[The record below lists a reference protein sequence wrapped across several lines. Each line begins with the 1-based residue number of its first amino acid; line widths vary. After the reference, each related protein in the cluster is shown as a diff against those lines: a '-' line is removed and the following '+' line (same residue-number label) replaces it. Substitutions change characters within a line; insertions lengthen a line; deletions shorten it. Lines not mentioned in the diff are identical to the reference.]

1 MRRNDSVKILFVHSN
16 YPAQFRHLCQHYS
29 QFDCHQ
35 VVFLSQG
42 KEWTAPQDG
51 DVHLQK
57 YQLGR
62 DPEGKLCHPYLKRFE
77 SAVLVAQACLRE
89 AIKLRQQGF
98 EPDLI
103 VGHSGFGSTLYLKEV
118 WPKARFV
125 GYFEWFYQSQGSDVG
140 YGETDPVSPDTA
152 CRVHTYNAPIVM
164 DLAMADLALCPTQ
177 WQASQFPSPLKQR
190 LEVVFDGIDTQA
202 FAPLPPQERA
212 KGLSIQDLHIPAD
225 VPLVTYTTRGFE
237 PYRGWP
243 QVAEGLSLLLQRN
256 PQVQVLLVG
265 SDEVAYGAKRG
276 DGRSWR
282 EWAMETYSYD
292 PTRLHWLPPLQYE
305 DYRRVLQ
312 HSWVHVYWTIPFI
325 LSWGLMESLATG
337 CCVVASDTPP
347 VREVITPGEQGVMVD
362 FFDVDGLAARVD
374 ELLHDPQH
382 RQELGQ
388 RARSTI
394 LDRGYDLKD
403 CLKRQVHLI
412 DHLMQ
417 GAQSP
422 ALP

>member
-1 MRRNDSVKILFVHSN
+1 MKLLFVHSN
-16 YPAQFRHLCQHYS
+16 YPAQFRHLCQHYAQS
-29 QFDCHQ
+29 EHHQ
-35 VVFLSQG
+35 VAFLSQG

-51 DVHLQK
+51 NVHLQR

-89 AIKLRQQGF
+89 AIKLRQKGF

-118 WPKARFV
+118 WPKARFM
-125 GYFEWFYQSQGSDVG
+125 GYFEWFYRTSGSDVG
-140 YGETDPVSPDTA
+140 FGESEPVSPDTA

-164 DLAMADLALCPTQ
+164 DLALADLALCPTQ
-177 WQASQFPSPLKQR
+177 WQASQFPEPLQER
-190 LEVVFDGIDTQA
+190 LSVVFDGIDIEA
-202 FAPLPPQERA
+202 FRPLSCEERA
-212 KGLSIQDLHIPAD
+212 AGLTIGELSIPGD

-282 EWAMETYSYD
+282 QWAMESFDYD
-292 PTRLHWLPPLQYE
+292 PSRLHWLPPLQYG
-305 DYRRVLQ
+305 DYRKVLQ
-312 HSWVHVYWTIPFI
+312 HSWVHIYWTIPFI

-337 CCVVASDTPP
+337 CAVVASDTPP
-347 VREVITPGEQGVMVD
+347 VREVINPGEQGVLVD
-362 FFDVDGLAARVD
+362 FFDVEGLTARVN
-374 ELLHDPQH
+374 ELLDDPE
-382 RQELGQ
+382 RRLALGR
-388 RARSTI
+388 RARKTI
-394 LDRGYDLKD
+394 VERGYDLPT
-403 CLKRQVHLI
+403 CLQRQVALI
-412 DHLMQ
+412 DQLMAT
-417 GAQSP
+417 GA
-422 ALP
+422 A

>member
-1 MRRNDSVKILFVHSN
+1 MKLLFVHSN
-16 YPAQFRHLCQHYS
+16 YPAQFRHLCQHYAKS
-29 QFDCHQ
+29 GHHQ
-35 VVFLSQG
+35 VAFLSQG

-51 DVHLQK
+51 NVHLQR

-118 WPKARFV
+118 WPRARFV
-125 GYFEWFYQSQGSDVG
+125 GYFEWFYRTSGSDVG
-140 YGETDPVSPDTA
+140 FGESDPVSPDTA

-164 DLAMADLALCPTQ
+164 DLALADLALCPTR
-177 WQASQFPSPLKQR
+177 WQASQFPEPLSQR
-190 LEVVFDGIDTQA
+190 LEVVFDGIDAEA
-202 FAPLPPQERA
+202 FRPLDEAERA
-212 KGLSIQDLHIPAD
+212 AGLTIDTLSIPAE

-282 EWAMETYSYD
+282 QWAMESFDYD
-292 PTRLHWLPPLQYE
+292 PSRLHWLPPLQYT

-325 LSWGLMESLATG
+325 LSWGLMESLSTG
-337 CCVVASDTPP
+337 CAVVASDTPP
-347 VREVITPGEQGVMVD
+347 VREVISPGQQGVLVD
-362 FFDVDGLAARVD
+362 FFDVEGLAARVD
-374 ELLHDPQH
+374 ELLHDPD
-382 RQELGQ
+382 RRRGLGQ
-388 RARSTI
+388 RARATI
-394 LDRGYDLKD
+394 VERGYDLPS
-403 CLKRQVHLI
+403 CLQRQVAMI
-412 DHLMQ
+412 DQLM
-417 GAQSP
+417 AT
-422 ALP
+422 AAA

>member
-1 MRRNDSVKILFVHSN
+1 MKLLFVHSN
-16 YPAQFRHLCQHYS
+16 YPAQFRHLCQHFA
-29 QFDCHQ
+29 QGGQHQ
-35 VVFLSQG
+35 VAFLSQG
-42 KEWTAPQDG
+42 KEWTAPQEG
-51 DVHLQK
+51 TVQLQR

-118 WPKARFV
+118 WPKARFM
-125 GYFEWFYQSQGSDVG
+125 GYFEWFYRTSGSDVG
-140 YGETDPVSPDTA
+140 FGENDPVSPDTA

-164 DLAMADLALCPTQ
+164 DLALADLALCPTQ
-177 WQASQFPSPLKQR
+177 WQASQFPEPLQNR
-190 LEVVFDGIDTQA
+190 LEVVFDGIDADT
-202 FAPLPPQERA
+202 FRPLNPKER
-212 KGLSIQDLHIPAD
+212 KTGLTINDLSIPAD

-282 EWAMETYSYD
+282 QWAMESFDYD
-292 PTRLHWLPPLQYE
+292 PSRLHWLPPLQYG
-305 DYRRVLQ
+305 DYLKVLQ

-325 LSWGLMESLATG
+325 LSWGLMESLSTG
-337 CCVVASDTPP
+337 CTVVASDTPP
-347 VREVITPGEQGVMVD
+347 VREVIEPGQQGVLVD
-362 FFDVDGLAARVD
+362 FFDVEGLAARVD
-374 ELLHDPQH
+374 ELLQDPE
-382 RQELGQ
+382 RRARLSK

-394 LDRGYDLKD
+394 LERGYDLPT
-403 CLKRQVHLI
+403 CLQRQI
-412 DHLMQ
+412 GMIERLMETAV
-417 GAQSP
+417 G
-422 ALP
+422 

>member
-1 MRRNDSVKILFVHSN
+1 VRILFVHSN
-16 YPAQFRHLCQHYS
+16 YPAQFRHLCSHFAQEE
-29 QFDCHQ
+29 DHQ

-51 DVHLQK
+51 SVQLQR

-89 AIKLRQQGF
+89 AIKLRQRGF

-103 VGHSGFGSTLYLKEV
+103 IGHSGFGSTLYLKEI
-118 WPKARFV
+118 WPQARFA
-125 GYFEWFYQSQGSDVG
+125 GYFEWFYRSNGSDVG
-140 YGETDPVSPDTA
+140 FGDNDPVSPDTA

-164 DLAMADLALCPTQ
+164 DLAVSDLALCPTH
-177 WQASQFPSPLKQR
+177 WQASQFPDHLRQR
-190 LEVVFDGIDTQA
+190 LQVVFDGIDTDS
-202 FAPLPPQERA
+202 FKPLLAEQRA
-212 KGLSIQDLHIPAD
+212 EGLRLGELHIPAD

-256 PQVQVLLVG
+256 PQVHVLLVG

-282 EWAMETYSYD
+282 QWAIETFDYD
-292 PTRLHWLPPLQYE
+292 PSRLHWLPPLQYA

-325 LSWGLMESLATG
+325 LSWGLMESLASG
-337 CCVVASDTPP
+337 CSVVASDTPP
-347 VREVITPGEQGVMVD
+347 VREVISPGEQGVLVD
-362 FFDVDGLAARVD
+362 FFDIDGLAARVD
-374 ELLHDPQH
+374 ELLRDPQR
-382 RQELGQ
+382 RQRLGK
-388 RARSTI
+388 RARDTI
-394 LDRGYDLKD
+394 LERGYDLPT
-403 CLKRQVHLI
+403 CLQRQLKLI
-412 DHLMQ
+412 EQLM
-417 GAQSP
+417 AP
-422 ALP
+422 AVA